1 MTRDEAICKLEN
13 WLSHDEQNDCFV
25 MEGRKLNSY
34 GDCSIILYE
43 SDIVLMMYHISIC
56 IPYTKVL
63 RIDTAEYKGT
73 GTVLVT
79 VSLSTGMRYIVQI
92 FR

>member
-1 MTRDEAICKLEN
+1 MTRDEAICKLEK
-13 WLSHDEQNDCFV
+13 WLTHDERNDCFV

-56 IPYTKVL
+56 IPYTKIS
-63 RIDTAEYKGT
+63 RIDTAEYE

-79 VSLSTGMRYIVQI
+79 VSLSNGMKYIAQI
-92 FR
+92 YK